1 MIYSTFVIL
10 KVIIHFKGDRYWTIL
25 EQLQSHQYLITTSIE
40 STNIVVSSPKVPWAC
55 LLMARGILAF
65 IRETLFVHQSKVFS
79 VLADEIRKS
88 CEEKINNLWHLIK
101 VENKCAISPVCGI
114 SFSYY

>member
-40 STNIVVSSPKVPWAC
+40 TTNIVVPSPKVPWAC
-55 LLMARGILAF
+55 LLMAGDILAS
-65 IRETLFVHQSKVFS
+65 IRETLFIHQSKVFS

-88 CEEKINNLWHLIK
+88 CEEKINNM
-101 VENKCAISPVCGI
+101 VFNKS
-114 SFSYY
+114 